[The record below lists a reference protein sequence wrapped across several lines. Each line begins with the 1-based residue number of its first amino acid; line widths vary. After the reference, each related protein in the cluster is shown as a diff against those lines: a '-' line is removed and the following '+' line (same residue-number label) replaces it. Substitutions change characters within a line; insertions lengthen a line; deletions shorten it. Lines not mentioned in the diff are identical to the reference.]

1 MWDRGVV
8 SSVGT
13 NYNAIIFEEM
23 KMLRENSLERIKFKK
38 RWKKWE
44 SRERIK
50 GLARSQSWIEFGVG
64 R

>member
-1 MWDRGVV
+1 MWNRGIV

-13 NYNAIIFEEM
+13 NYNAIIFQEM
-23 KMLRENSLERIKFKK
+23 KMLRENSPERVKFKK

-44 SRERIK
+44 SRTRLQS
-50 GLARSQSWIEFGVG
+50 LARSQAWIEFDVG

>member
-1 MWDRGVV
+1 MWDRGIV

-23 KMLRENSLERIKFKK
+23 KLLRENSLERIKFKK

-50 GLARSQSWIEFGVG
+50 SLARSQSWIEFDVG

>member
-1 MWDRGVV
+1 MWDRGIV
-8 SSVGT
+8 SSVGS
-13 NYNAIIFEEM
+13 NYNEIIFAEM
-23 KMLRENSLERIKFKK
+23 KMLRENSLERVKFKK

-50 GLARSQSWIEFGVG
+50 SLARSQSWIEFGVG

>member
-23 KMLRENSLERIKFKK
+23 KMLRENSPERLKFKK

-44 SRERIK
+44 SRMRLQS
-50 GLARSQSWIEFGVG
+50 LARSQSWIEFGVG